1 MKKILTLCAVLALG
15 LLAGSCTSGAAG
27 NFQLYLTD
35 APVVGIEHVYI
46 TFSQIEVLKS
56 GEDVYT
62 AILTEPKEVDLL
74 ELLNRE
80 ERIVNVDLEPGTYTA
95 IRLTVSAARVVV
107 NGQTWTLT
115 IDPPKVVTIP
125 VEFTVTEDGTVKCVL
140 DFDAA
145 QSVSENSGTYGL
157 APVIVLKSIGY

>member
-15 LLAGSCTSGAAG
+15 LFAGSCTSGAAG

-35 APVVGIEHVYI
+35 APVAGIEHVYI

-145 QSVSENSGTYGL
+145 QSVSENGGTYGL